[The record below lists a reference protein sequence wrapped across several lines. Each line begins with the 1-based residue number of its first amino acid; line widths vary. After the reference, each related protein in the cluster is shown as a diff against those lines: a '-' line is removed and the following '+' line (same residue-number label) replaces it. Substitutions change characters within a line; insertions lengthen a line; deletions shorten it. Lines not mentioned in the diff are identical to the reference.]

1 MAKNKQGRSNL
12 RQISYALFCS
22 KEDHL
27 PLYFD
32 IYEGNKSDSKEFL
45 KIIPGFVE
53 SFKGRISADSPIT
66 IVFDKGNNSPE
77 NINILDES
85 PFNFVASAKL
95 NEHKEL
101 AEISNNDKKFKS
113 LNHEKL
119 ENIKAFKTKKNIY
132 GKQRTLVISFNSNL
146 YNDQLCTINN
156 DIKKSLEKLDELN
169 QRLKNR
175 ADGVITKGRKP
186 TIASVKKSVS
196 DILKR
201 QYMKDVISIK
211 YCERNKITI
220 IDYTIDTQALH
231 RISDT
236 YLGKKIIFTD
246 NHHWDMADIIVAYNS
261 QYVIE
266 HAFREIKNRKNS
278 SWWPMY
284 HYTNQKI
291 KVHGLYCTIT
301 LLLRS
306 LMARKVRENKINIS
320 TEQIHEKLRRIK
332 EVVNVFEKPIEG
344 KKKTKTTKNHT
355 LTKMDNIQ
363 RKLYEIFKISDYS
376 TF

>member
-1 MAKNKQGRSNL
+1 MAYITRKKINGTTYYYAEQREWRNGKSRRKWQKYLGNIDSIIYAVEGKSKAPTYAKLFDLGDVAAYLSVSNEINIADEINSMLPKKKEGLSIGDYIQIAAVNRGTDSVSKNSMWEWFKETVLLNYYSGIKASSLSSQRFWDNMDLIPEDRITDIWMKLINKVITDYKIDLSQVSYDGTNFYTFISSFNVRNTIAKRGKNKQGRSNL

-95 NEHKEL
+95 NQHKEL

-156 DIKKSLEKLDELN
+156 DIKKSPEKLD
-169 QRLKNR
+169 
-175 ADGVITKGRKP
+175 
-186 TIASVKKSVS
+186 VKKSVS
-196 DILKR
+196 DILK
-201 QYMKDVISIK
+201 
-211 YCERNKITI
+211 
-220 IDYTIDTQALH
+220 
-231 RISDT
+231 
-236 YLGKKIIFTD
+236 
-246 NHHWDMADIIVAYNS
+246 
-261 QYVIE
+261 
-266 HAFREIKNRKNS
+266 
-278 SWWPMY
+278 
-284 HYTNQKI
+284 
-291 KVHGLYCTIT
+291 
-301 LLLRS
+301 
-306 LMARKVRENKINIS
+306 
-320 TEQIHEKLRRIK
+320 
-332 EVVNVFEKPIEG
+332 
-344 KKKTKTTKNHT
+344 
-355 LTKMDNIQ
+355 
-363 RKLYEIFKISDYS
+363 
-376 TF
+376 